1 MAEFMEMERWN
12 VAKSSKWDCRMAVER
27 NFFHCCRHRPT
38 IRSKF
43 EVTLGMS
50 VKPFK
55 KMRLKLEKKS

>member
-12 VAKSSKWDCRMAVER
+12 AAKSSKWDRRMAAER

-43 EVTLGMS
+43 EVTWEMS
-50 VKPFK
+50 DKTT
-55 KMRLKLEKKS
+55 KSLIR